1 MSPSSGSGD
10 GGGGRIGG
18 ALPSGAAG
26 NRQEVA
32 PPLKLTKLIRAIE
45 AAGDRQERIQLLID
59 VARRYHRV
67 SSQIANPPYPDEF
80 KVPACESQAY
90 VFPEAN
96 DDGTLTFHFAV
107 ENPQGVSAMAM
118 AAILGD
124 TLSGAPLE
132 QVVAVS
138 PEIVYQI
145 FGRELS
151 MGKNMGLSGM
161 VSLVKRFAQTSLE
174 RRNQTSGGLNPP
186 SNGKDDG

>member
-1 MSPSSGSGD
+1 MCPSNDSRSRHGEPAHG
-10 GGGGRIGG
+10 
-18 ALPSGAAG
+18 PNAAV
-26 NRQEVA
+26 RR
-32 PPLKLTKLIRAIE
+32 PRKLDRLIRTIQSAE
-45 AAGDRQERIQLLID
+45 DRHARIQLLID

-67 SSQIANPPYPDEF
+67 SERIAAPPYPEEF

-90 VFPEAN
+90 VFPEPN

-107 ENPQGVSAMAM
+107 DNPQGVSAMAM

-132 QVVAVS
+132 DVVTLT
-138 PEIVYQI
+138 PDIVYDI

-161 VSLVKRFAQTSLE
+161 VNLVTGFAKRYLDRPAGE
-174 RRNQTSGGLNPP
+174 GARAP
-186 SNGKDDG
+186 